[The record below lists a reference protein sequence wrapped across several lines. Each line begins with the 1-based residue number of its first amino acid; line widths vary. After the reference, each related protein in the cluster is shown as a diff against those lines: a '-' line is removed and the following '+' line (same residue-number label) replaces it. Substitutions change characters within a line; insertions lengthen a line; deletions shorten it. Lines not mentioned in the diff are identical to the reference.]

1 LKINPAPAV
10 KLEITDLAYTYAGR
24 TSVRALD
31 GVTLVISDNEFLAIV
46 GPVGCGKTTLLR
58 CVAGLLRPARGTIT
72 CDGAPVVGP
81 SPQRGFV
88 FQEEALFPWMTVADN
103 LAFGLQAQGVEAS
116 RQRALVDEMIDLLG
130 LRGFERA
137 YPKDL
142 SGGMVKMV
150 EVARVLIVDPALL
163 LLDEPFGL
171 LDAQTRV
178 RMQDVLIGLWE
189 KRTKTVILVTHDIE
203 EAVYLAD
210 RVVVFSSRPGRVK
223 AEVRVDFPRPRR
235 PAMRYTAA
243 FLELKKQIWD
253 RLDAGSGEIRDG
265 GR

>member
-1 LKINPAPAV
+1 LKINPSPAI
-10 KLEITDLAYTYAGR
+10 KLAIADLAYTYAGR

-31 GVTLVISDNEFLAIV
+31 GVTLAVLDNEFLAIV

-88 FQEEALFPWMTVADN
+88 FQEEALFPWMTVTDN
-103 LAFGLQAQGVEAS
+103 LAFGLQAQGVPAS
-116 RQRALVDEMIDLLG
+116 RQQRLVDEMIGLLG

-150 EVARVLIVDPALL
+150 EVARVLIIDPALL

-178 RMQDVLIGLWE
+178 KMQDVLIGLWE
-189 KRTKTVILVTHDIE
+189 GRKKTVVLVTHDIE

-210 RVVVFSSRPGRVK
+210 RVVVFSSRPGRLK
-223 AEVRVDFPRPRR
+223 AEAGVNFPRPRR
-235 PAMRYTAA
+235 PEMRYSEA
-243 FLELKKQIWD
+243 FLELKKQIWEK
-253 RLDAGSGEIRDG
+253 LEAVSEEIRDG

>member
-1 LKINPAPAV
+1 LKINRVPAV
-10 KLEITDLAYTYAGR
+10 KLEIVDLAHTYAGR

-31 GVTLVISDNEFLAIV
+31 GVTLVVFDNEFLAIV

-58 CVAGLLRPARGTIT
+58 SVAGLLQPTRGTIT

-81 SPQRGFV
+81 SPQRGYV
-88 FQEEALFPWMTVADN
+88 FQEEAIFPWMTVTDN
-103 LAFGLQAQGVEAS
+103 LAFGLQAQGVDAS
-116 RQRALVDEMIDLLG
+116 RQRELVDEMIGLLG
-130 LRGFERA
+130 LHGFEHA

-178 RMQDVLIGLWE
+178 KMQDVLTGLWE
-189 KRTKTVILVTHDIE
+189 SRKKTVVLVTHDIE
-203 EAVYLAD
+203 EAIYLAD
-210 RVVVFSSRPGRVK
+210 RVVILSSRPGRVK
-223 AEVRVDFPRPRR
+223 AEVRVDFPRPPR
-235 PAMRYTAA
+235 AALRYSPA
-243 FLELKKQIWD
+243 FLELKIPIWE
-253 RLDAGSGEIRDG
+253 RLDAASRGIGDG
-265 GR
+265 GH

>member
-1 LKINPAPAV
+1 MKINPAPSV
-10 KLEITDLAYTYAGR
+10 KLEIANLAYTYAGR
-24 TSVRALD
+24 TPVRALNA
-31 GVTLVISDNEFLAIV
+31 VTLAVFDNEFLAIA

-58 CVAGLLRPARGTIT
+58 CVAGLLPPARGTIV

-88 FQEEALFPWMTVADN
+88 FQEEALFPWMTVTDN

-116 RQRALVDEMIDLLG
+116 RRRALVDEMIGLLG

-142 SGGMVKMV
+142 SGGMAKMV

-178 RMQDVLIGLWE
+178 KMQDILIRLWE
-189 KRTKTVILVTHDIE
+189 GRKKTVILVTHDIE
-203 EAVYLAD
+203 EAVYLGD
-210 RVVVFSSRPGRVK
+210 RVVIFSSRPGRVK
-223 AEVRVDFPRPRR
+223 AEVRVDFPRPRQ
-235 PAMRYTAA
+235 PGMRYSAT

-253 RLDAGSGEIRDG
+253 KLDAASEENGDG

>member
-1 LKINPAPAV
+1 MKINPAPAV

-24 TSVRALD
+24 TSVQALD

-46 GPVGCGKTTLLR
+46 GP
-58 CVAGLLRPARGTIT
+58 
-72 CDGAPVVGP
+72 
-81 SPQRGFV
+81 
-88 FQEEALFPWMTVADN
+88 FPWMTVADN

>member
-1 LKINPAPAV
+1 IA
-10 KLEITDLAYTYAGR
+10 DLAYSYAGR
-24 TSVRALD
+24 TPVRALD
-31 GVTLVISDNEFLAIV
+31 GVTLAVLDNEFLAIV

-58 CVAGLLRPARGTIT
+58 CVAGLLQPARGTIT
-72 CDGAPVVGP
+72 CDRVSVVGP

-88 FQEEALFPWMTVADN
+88 FQEQSLFPWMTVTDN

-116 RQRALVDEMIDLLG
+116 RQQGLVDEMIGVLG

-178 RMQDVLIGLWE
+178 KMQDVLIGLWE
-189 KRTKTVILVTHDIE
+189 GRRKTVILVTHDIE

-210 RVVVFSSRPGRVK
+210 RVVIFSSRPGRVK
-223 AEVRVDFPRPRR
+223 ADVHVDFPRPRR
-235 PAMRYTAA
+235 PGIRYSAA
-243 FLELKKQIWD
+243 FLDVKKQVWD
-253 RLDAGSGEIRDG
+253 KLEAASEEIRDG

>member
-1 LKINPAPAV
+1 MKINPAPAV
-10 KLEITDLAYTYAGR
+10 KLEIADLAYTYAGR

-31 GVTLVISDNEFLAIV
+31 GVTLVVSDNEFLAIV

-58 CVAGLLRPARGTIT
+58 CVAGLLHPARGTMI

-103 LAFGLQAQGVEAS
+103 LAFGLQAQGVGAS

-142 SGGMVKMV
+142 SGGMVKIV

-178 RMQDVLIGLWE
+178 KMQDVLTRLWE
-189 KRTKTVILVTHDIE
+189 GRTKTVILVTHDIE

-210 RVVVFSSRPGRVK
+210 RVVIFSSRPGRVK
-223 AEVRVDFPRPRR
+223 AELRVDVPRPRQ
-235 PAMRYTAA
+235 PATRYSAG
-243 FLELKKQIWD
+243 FLELKKQIWEK
-253 RLDAGSGEIRDG
+253 LDAAGERGDG

>member
-1 LKINPAPAV
+1 LKTNPAPSA
-10 KLEITDLAYTYAGR
+10 KLEIADLAYSYAGR
-24 TSVRALD
+24 TPVRALD
-31 GVTLVISDNEFLAIV
+31 GVTLAVLDNEFLAIV

-58 CVAGLLRPARGTIT
+58 CVAGLLPPARGTIT

-88 FQEEALFPWMTVADN
+88 FQEQALFPWMTVTDN

-116 RQRALVDEMIDLLG
+116 RRQGLVDEMIGVLG

-178 RMQDVLIGLWE
+178 KMQDVLIELWE
-189 KRTKTVILVTHDIE
+189 GRRKTVILVTHDIE

-210 RVVVFSSRPGRVK
+210 RVAIFSSRPGRVK
-223 AEVRVDFPRPRR
+223 TDVRVDFPRPRR
-235 PAMRYTAA
+235 SAIRYSPT
-243 FLELKKQIWD
+243 FLDVKKQIWEK
-253 RLDAGSGEIRDG
+253 LEAASEEVRDG

>member
-1 LKINPAPAV
+1 MKINPAPAV
-10 KLEITDLAYTYAGR
+10 KLEIADLAYTYAGR
-24 TSVRALD
+24 TLVRALD
-31 GVTLVISDNEFLAIV
+31 GVTLVVSDNEFLAIV

-58 CVAGLLRPARGTIT
+58 CVAGLLQPARGTIT

-88 FQEEALFPWMTVADN
+88 FQEEALFPWMTVTDN

-116 RQRALVDEMIDLLG
+116 QQRALVDEMISLLR

-142 SGGMVKMV
+142 SGGMGKMV

-178 RMQDVLIGLWE
+178 KMQDVLTRLWE
-189 KRTKTVILVTHDIE
+189 GRTKTVILVTHDIE
-203 EAVYLAD
+203 EAAYLAD
-210 RVVVFSSRPGRVK
+210 RVIILSSRPGRVK
-223 AEVRVDFPRPRR
+223 AEVRVDFPRPRQ
-235 PAMRYTAA
+235 PAMRYSAA
-243 FLELKKQIWD
+243 FLDLKRQIWEN
-253 RLDAGSGEIRDG
+253 LDTGSEKIGDG

>member
-10 KLEITDLAYTYAGR
+10 KLEIADLAYSYASR
-24 TSVRALD
+24 ASVRALD
-31 GVTLVISDNEFLAIV
+31 GVTLAVLDNEFLAIV

-58 CVAGLLRPARGTIT
+58 CVAGLLQPARGTIT

-88 FQEEALFPWMTVADN
+88 FQEEAIFPWMTVADN
-103 LAFGLQAQGVEAS
+103 LAFGLQAKGVDVS
-116 RQRALVDEMIDLLG
+116 RQRALVDEMIGLLG
-130 LRGFERA
+130 LHGFERA

-178 RMQDVLIGLWE
+178 KMQDVLTRLWE
-189 KRTKTVILVTHDIE
+189 GRKKTVILVTHDIE
-203 EAVYLAD
+203 EAVYLAE
-210 RVVVFSSRPGRVK
+210 RIVVLTSRPGRVQ

-235 PAMRYTAA
+235 PAMRYSAT
-243 FLELKKQIWD
+243 FLELKKQIWET
-253 RLDAGSGEIRDG
+253 LDAGSGEIRDG

>member
-1 LKINPAPAV
+1 MKINPAPSV
-10 KLEITDLAYTYAGR
+10 KLEITDLAYSYAGR
-24 TSVRALD
+24 TPVRALD
-31 GVTLVISDNEFLAIV
+31 GVTLAVLDNEFLAIV

-58 CVAGLLRPARGTIT
+58 CVAGLLQPARGTIT

-88 FQEEALFPWMTVADN
+88 FQEQALFPWMTVTDN
-103 LAFGLQAQGVEAS
+103 LAFGLQAQGVEAP
-116 RQRALVDEMIDLLG
+116 RQHRLVDEMIGVLG

-150 EVARVLIVDPALL
+150 EVARVLIVDPVLL

-178 RMQDVLIGLWE
+178 KMQDVLIGLWE
-189 KRTKTVILVTHDIE
+189 GRRKTVILVTHDIE

-210 RVVVFSSRPGRVK
+210 RVVIFSSRPGRVK
-223 AEVRVDFPRPRR
+223 ADVRVDFPRPRR
-235 PAMRYTAA
+235 SAMRYSAT
-243 FLELKKQIWD
+243 FLDVKKQIWEK
-253 RLDAGSGEIRDG
+253 LEAASEEIRDG
-265 GR
+265 GP

>member
-1 LKINPAPAV
+1 MKINPAPAV
-10 KLEITDLAYTYAGR
+10 KLEIRDLAFTYAGR

-31 GVTLVISDNEFLAIV
+31 GVTLAVLDNEFLAIV

-58 CVAGLLRPARGTIT
+58 CVAGLLKPARGTIS
-72 CDGAPVVGP
+72 CDGAPVAGS

-88 FQEEALFPWMTVADN
+88 FQEEALFPWMTVTEN
-103 LAFGLQAQGVEAS
+103 LAFGLQARGTEAS
-116 RQRALVDEMIDLLG
+116 EQRRLVDEMIGLLG

-150 EVARVLIVDPALL
+150 EVARVMIIDPVLL

-178 RMQDVLIGLWE
+178 KMQDVLTRLWE
-189 KRTKTVILVTHDIE
+189 GRTKTVILVTHDIE

-210 RVVVFSSRPGRVK
+210 RVVIFSSRPGRVK
-223 AEVRVDFPRPRR
+223 ADVRVDFPRPRQ
-235 PAMRYTAA
+235 PTMRYSGT
-243 FLELKKQIWD
+243 FLELKKQIWEE
-253 RLDAGSGEIRDG
+253 LDAGSEEIRDG

>member
-1 LKINPAPAV
+1 MKINPAPSV
-10 KLEITDLAYTYAGR
+10 KLEIADLAYSYAGR
-24 TSVRALD
+24 TPVRALD
-31 GVTLVISDNEFLAIV
+31 GVTLTVLDNEFLAIV

-58 CVAGLLRPARGTIT
+58 CVAGLLQPARGTIT

-88 FQEEALFPWMTVADN
+88 FQEEALFPWMTVTDN
-103 LAFGLQAQGVEAS
+103 LAFGLQAQGVGAS
-116 RQRALVDEMIDLLG
+116 RQRVLVHEMIGLLG

-137 YPKDL
+137 YSKDL

-150 EVARVLIVDPALL
+150 EVARVLIIDPALL

-178 RMQDVLIGLWE
+178 KMQDVLTELWE
-189 KRTKTVILVTHDIE
+189 GRRKTVILVTHDIE

-210 RVVVFSSRPGRVK
+210 RVVILSSRPGRVK
-223 AEVRVDFPRPRR
+223 AAVRVDFPRPRQS
-235 PAMRYTAA
+235 AMRYSTA
-243 FLELKKQIWD
+243 FLDLKKQIWET
-253 RLDAGSGEIRDG
+253 LDAASEKIGDG